1 MANFLIKL
9 RDLAL
14 TLMVLMMLIGM
25 GWAIGQVLTLILG

>member
-25 GWAIGQVLTLILG
+25 GWAIGQALTLILG

>member
-1 MANFLIKL
+1 MANFFIKL

-14 TLMVLMMLIGM
+14 TLMVLIGM

>member
-1 MANFLIKL
+1 MANFFIKL

-25 GWAIGQVLTLILG
+25 GWAIRQVLTLILG